1 MRQLVIDEDLVEVSE
16 VMILDALFV
25 GRRMVVFS

>member
-16 VMILDALFV
+16 VMILDVLFV